1 MVSKYLLTNVSDT
14 QQVVEYGQPDDL
26 DTTIIIP
33 AKTRV
38 TLDISDDIVD
48 ELKSK
53 LGKTI
58 SFRKL

>member
-14 QQVVEYGQPDDL
+14 QQVVEYGEPGDL

-33 AKTRV
+33 AKARI
-38 TLDISDDIVD
+38 TLEITD
-48 ELKSK
+48 EVVKQLKVS
-53 LGKTI
+53 LLQSI

>member
-14 QQVVEYGQPDDL
+14 QQVVEYGEPGDL

-33 AKTRV
+33 AKARI
-38 TLDISDDIVD
+38 TLEMTEEVVKQ
-48 ELKSK
+48 LKVS
-53 LGKTI
+53 LSQSI